1 MQTSTLSIPK
11 HVAIIMDGNGRW
23 AERKGRPRS
32 MGHLAGARAMREVVA
47 HCARTGVEQLTLY
60 AFSSDNWSRPAAEV
74 RTLLELFTSHFR
86 SQADALADAGIRVTV
101 IGRRTRLP
109 LPLRNAI
116 ADAESRTAHG
126 RAMHLR
132 VAIDYSSRAAI
143 EGAMTATSVTRDP
156 HTARGLLP
164 PVDLLLRTGGE
175 RRLSDFL
182 LWECAYAELLFLDVL
197 WPDITTAD
205 LDAAF
210 ADFARRDR
218 RFGNVRQR
226 VSA

>member
-1 MQTSTLSIPK
+1 M
-11 HVAIIMDGNGRW
+11 
-23 AERKGRPRS
+23 RS
-32 MGHLAGARAMREVVA
+32 VVE
-47 HCARTGVEQLTLY
+47 HCARAGVEQLTLY
-60 AFSSDNWSRPAAEV
+60 AFSSDNWSRPPAEV
-74 RTLLELFTSHFR
+74 NALLELFTSHFR
-86 SQADALADAGIRVTV
+86 SQADALADAGIRLSV
-101 IGRRTRLP
+101 IGRRARLP
-109 LPLRNAI
+109 LPLRSAI
-116 ADAESRTAHG
+116 TDAEARTAHG

-132 VAIDYSSRAAI
+132 VAIDYSSKAAI
-143 EGAMTATSVTRDP
+143 ETAMTTLTSSRETRGTLGSP
-156 HTARGLLP
+156 SILP

-197 WPDITTAD
+197 WPDITSAD

-226 VSA
+226 ASA